1 MCIVAT
7 SMNKRES
14 QTNLCCYAFVFY
26 VPPFVLPPPFP
37 SPPPFL
43 SSLPLPLPP
52 SPPPSPPLPPSPPPS
67 LSPLPPSPP
76 SLQHKS
82 ILVLIYVDTVMN
94 QIEGIVRRRETKPG
108 YNTSHNSRNNESKQD
123 FYITSIIVIHFTLFM

>member
-1 MCIVAT
+1 MTDQEFLFATMAMAEYCTNVMC
-7 SMNKRES
+7 R
-14 QTNLCCYAFVFY
+14 L
-26 VPPFVLPPPFP
+26 
-37 SPPPFL
+37 SPL
-43 SSLPLPLPP
+43 SSL
-52 SPPPSPPLPPSPPPS
+52 
-67 LSPLPPSPP
+67 PSPP
-76 SLQHKS
+76 SLQHNS

>member
-1 MCIVAT
+1 MAEYCTNVMC
-7 SMNKRES
+7 R
-14 QTNLCCYAFVFY
+14 L
-26 VPPFVLPPPFP
+26 
-37 SPPPFL
+37 SPL
-43 SSLPLPLPP
+43 SSLPSPP
-52 SPPPSPPLPPSPPPS
+52 SLSPPSLSPPSPPLPPLCLPLFSS
-67 LSPLPPSPP
+67 LPSPP
-76 SLQHKS
+76 SLQHNS